1 MDIQSS
7 SIDLGLNVIVE
18 TFPISC
24 AAPHLLALLSEV
36 SLLLQTLF
44 VLHRRHKVLLAM
56 RGWT

>member
-18 TFPISC
+18 TFPISST
-24 AAPHLLALLSEV
+24 APHLLALLSEV
-36 SLLLQTLF
+36 SLLLQILF
-44 VLHRRHKVLLAM
+44 VLDRRHKVLLAM

>member
-7 SIDLGLNVIVE
+7 SIDIVEE

-44 VLHRRHKVLLAM
+44 VLDRRHKVLLAM